1 MERLWK
7 NGLSLW
13 KVYGDPYKLASQSF
27 PFFVLNQE
35 STPRQANAPKNIA
48 ITSMSIQKL
57 ASHLLPGLEYNQ
69 INMPIPITA
78 HIPNIIIN
86 PIISPQNF
94 KSNKCEDAG
103 NQYA

>member
-1 MERLWK
+1 MTDTYIKKDYSRVDNVINE
-7 NGLSLW
+7 
-13 KVYGDPYKLASQSF
+13 VVQ
-27 PFFVLNQE
+27 
-35 STPRQANAPKNIA
+35 
-48 ITSMSIQKL
+48 IQKL

>member
-1 MERLWK
+1 M
-7 NGLSLW
+7 
-13 KVYGDPYKLASQSF
+13 P
-27 PFFVLNQE
+27 PFMTDTYIKKDYSRVDNVINEVAQ
-35 STPRQANAPKNIA
+35 
-48 ITSMSIQKL
+48 IQKL

>member
-1 MERLWK
+1 MFY
-7 NGLSLW
+7 
-13 KVYGDPYKLASQSF
+13 KVIMT
-27 PFFVLNQE
+27 PFMTDTYIKKDYSRVDNVINEVVQ
-35 STPRQANAPKNIA
+35 
-48 ITSMSIQKL
+48 IQKL